1 MSKKMDLE
9 QVNDVMRLTYVKKL
23 ARKWSEIQGTK
34 IEKFE
39 DLCDD
44 GQQEV
49 VDMYNDFPLSEK
61 REREIYGEKGS
72 GARVRDNDKN

>member
-1 MSKKMDLE
+1 MNLE

-39 DLCDD
+39 DLCKD

-49 VDMYNDFPLSEK
+49 VDMYNEFPVEDDVMYICP
-61 REREIYGEKGS
+61 EC
-72 GARVRDNDKN
+72 RDNDKN